1 MSVTTSMI
9 KGVSKGKD
17 PFSHVDYRL
26 ARRSIIR
33 AYRNGRLGQM
43 DVCDAHPELIRAA
56 RHVGDKTSEECP
68 ICEEA
73 NVVLLSYAFGN
84 GLGPQ
89 GHLVT
94 NKKELFAL
102 SKRATEITCYVVEVC
117 PECSWNHLTRSFSVQ
132 GDRVV
137 PKATSG

>member
-9 KGVSKGKD
+9 KGVSNGKD

-33 AYRNGRLGQM
+33 AFRSGRLGSM
-43 DVCDAHPELIRAA
+43 DVCDAHPELVRAA
-56 RHVGDKTSEECP
+56 RHVGDPTSEDCP
-68 ICEEA
+68 ICEESK
-73 NVVLLSYAFGN
+73 VVLLSYAFGN

-94 NKKELFAL
+94 NKSELFSL
-102 SKRATEITCYVVEVC
+102 SKRATELTCYVVEVC
-117 PECSWNHLTRSFSVQ
+117 PACSWNHLTRSFSVQ
-132 GDRVV
+132 GDRDT
-137 PKATSG
+137 PRASTS